1 MDEREREKRAYLRVQ
16 AFGSVLKTISQL
28 LRDRSI
34 ILYLILP
41 YIPPDSLNLL
51 ALLTRSI
58 NFWVVPIFSVHLPIS
73 PAHNQFNSHNIS
85 SYLNDGYNAPIIF
98 SSTVITSGITNCRA
112 F

>member
-1 MDEREREKRAYLRVQ
+1 MDEREKRAYLRVQ

-28 LRDRSI
+28 LRDRSL

-58 NFWVVPIFSVHLPIS
+58 NFWVVPIFSVHPPIF
-73 PAHNQFNSHNIS
+73 PAHNQLNSHKNIS
-85 SYLNDGYNAPIIF
+85 SYLNNGYNVPIIPQ
-98 SSTVITSGITNCRA
+98 
-112 F
+112 